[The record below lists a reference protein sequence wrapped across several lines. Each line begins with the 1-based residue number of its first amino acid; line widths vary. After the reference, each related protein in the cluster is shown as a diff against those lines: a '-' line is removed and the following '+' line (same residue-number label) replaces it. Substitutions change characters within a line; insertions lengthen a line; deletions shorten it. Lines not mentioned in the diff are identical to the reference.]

1 MISQSSSILRVDPS
15 IQKESELFPDAVK
28 RGYERA
34 LVLQRVFGR
43 IIAESMIEL
52 PSESCICLSG
62 SVSRLECVKDSDI
75 DYVLLWNDLVHD
87 EYRSNE
93 AKALSTI
100 RQINHNLVKNSL
112 RPCDSFSAHKPLSEL
127 IGTESLFSR
136 YSIISLV
143 DSSPVIGT
151 ESAYDDFL
159 KLIRKR
165 LSEYAIGISAEH
177 QVMRALVWYIAREG
191 WMDQLHFGTS
201 VNRFSR
207 LIQLFATILSI
218 NHFGIESTRQTK
230 TTWIRIE
237 RLEPFLPKGMT
248 SNLKKLWLK
257 ALELKE
263 NRDRAPMLINSGFTG
278 ISNLVEMWDH
288 VQSLTRPPSG

>member
-1 MISQSSSILRVDPS
+1 LISQRSSIVTIDTS
-15 IQKESELFPDAVK
+15 IQKESQLFPDVVK
-28 RGYERA
+28 RCYERA

-43 IIAESMIEL
+43 IIAESNVEL
-52 PSESCICLSG
+52 PDESCICISG

-75 DYVLLWNDLVHD
+75 DYVLLWDDLVHE
-87 EYRSNE
+87 EYRSNMRR
-93 AKALSTI
+93 AHSTI
-100 RQINHNLVKNSL
+100 KQINHNLVKNSL
-112 RPCDSFSAHKPLSEL
+112 RPCESFSAHKPISEL

-143 DSSPVIGT
+143 DSSALVGT
-151 ESAYDDFL
+151 ESAYDNFL

-177 QVMRALVWYIAREG
+177 QVMRTLTWYIAREG

-207 LIQLFATILSI
+207 LIQLFTTILSI

-237 RLEPFLPKGMT
+237 KLGPYLPDGMAP
-248 SNLKKLWLK
+248 NLKKLWLK

-263 NRDRAPMLINSGFTG
+263 NRDRAPMLSDSGFTG
-278 ISNLVEMWDH
+278 ISKLVEVWDH
-288 VQSLTRPPSG
+288 VQSLSRPPAG